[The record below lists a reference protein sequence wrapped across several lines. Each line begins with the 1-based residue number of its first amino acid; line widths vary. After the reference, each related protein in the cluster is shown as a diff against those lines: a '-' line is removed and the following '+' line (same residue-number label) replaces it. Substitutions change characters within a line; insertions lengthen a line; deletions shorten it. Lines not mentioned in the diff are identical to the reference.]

1 MSATTQTDGA
11 IGSRVRIPFNR
22 PSIQGREIEY
32 IRTAVEHGHTS
43 AEGPF
48 STRVASMLRDELD
61 ACDVLLTTSCTAA
74 LEMSALLVGVGP
86 GDTVVVPS
94 FGFVTTAL
102 AFARAG
108 ARIVFGD
115 IEERTLGLDPD
126 RLAEIMDG
134 SVRAVV
140 PIHYA
145 GVGCDV
151 EGIQRV
157 LERWPGAALV
167 EDNAHGLFGRYRGR
181 PLGSFGRFSTLSFHE
196 TKNFICGEGG
206 ALVVNREADVRRAN
220 VLYHKGTNRREFL
233 LGEVDKYTW
242 QDTGSSFGLADV
254 LPRVLVDL
262 AEEVLVSIGAL
273 VEENVSTGYVGFV
286 VDDERAALAADE
298 VLRLVEAQR
307 CEAAEAPER
316 SPAVPTEQPVGVV
329 LDQLGSGPAFEHRA
343 DSLEVARDARVVDR
357 DDSTDRVVHDL
368 GEVSRV
374 EAEGLVLDVTE
385 QDART
390 LACEGECG
398 RDESER
404 GDDDGVAGP
413 DVECH
418 RGHLECGRAR
428 RGEQHVGRADLFT
441 KDVGHPRRERARRR
455 GVPVLHGQADELEL
469 VALDARA
476 VERDRRA
483 RAELVGPH
491 ALDVVD
497 HDAGLESSS
506 SQRWYRYCTLAT
518 RKPQCSR

>member
-151 EGIQRV
+151 EGIQRM
-157 LERWPGAALV
+157 LERWPRAALV

-254 LPRVLVDL
+254 LAAYLCAQLEERDKVLAKRRAAFDRYMRVLQPGAAQHGYTLPTVPSDRDQ
-262 AEEVLVSIGAL
+262 AFHMFYVLLPDARTRDHVLSEMRTRGVHATFHFVPLHDSPGGRRFAARAFACPVS
-273 VEENVSTGYVGFV
+273 ENVSRRLLRLPFYTDITDTEIEEV
-286 VDDERAALAADE
+286 VDSFLAAL
-298 VLRLVEAQR
+298 
-307 CEAAEAPER
+307 
-316 SPAVPTEQPVGVV
+316 
-329 LDQLGSGPAFEHRA
+329 
-343 DSLEVARDARVVDR
+343 
-357 DDSTDRVVHDL
+357 
-368 GEVSRV
+368 
-374 EAEGLVLDVTE
+374 
-385 QDART
+385 
-390 LACEGECG
+390 
-398 RDESER
+398 
-404 GDDDGVAGP
+404 
-413 DVECH
+413 
-418 RGHLECGRAR
+418 R
-428 RGEQHVGRADLFT
+428 R
-441 KDVGHPRRERARRR
+441 
-455 GVPVLHGQADELEL
+455 
-469 VALDARA
+469 
-476 VERDRRA
+476 
-483 RAELVGPH
+483 
-491 ALDVVD
+491 
-497 HDAGLESSS
+497 
-506 SQRWYRYCTLAT
+506 
-518 RKPQCSR
+518 